1 MTTRTTTIQTTL
13 GELIRTVW
21 DEARR
26 VTHDERNAYRLTGL
40 IVNRMLQPL
49 PVPATRRAMT
59 CQSKRRIH

>member
-1 MTTRTTTIQTTL
+1 MTTRTKTIRITL

-26 VTHDERNAYRLTGL
+26 VTHDELNAYRLTGL

-49 PVPATRRAMT
+49 AVPATRRT
-59 CQSKRRIH
+59 CQSKRRVH